1 MRALRY
7 DRYGPP
13 QVLHVC
19 DVPVPKIG
27 PGEALVEVV
36 AIPVG
41 PGDCKLRAGLLREH
55 FEIAFPKTPGRYAS
69 GIVAALGTGVST
81 WRLGDEVV
89 LASLHGSAGTASDYV
104 VCKPAQMARNPASL
118 SHVET
123 AALIQG
129 GVTAWACLVEA
140 ARIEAGERVL
150 VHGAAGAVGSACVE
164 LAAHL
169 GAEVWATCRSTDVDF
184 VRGLGASVV
193 HAFDMPADTD
203 RIGGMDV
210 TIDTIGGDVHARSY
224 ATLRRGG
231 RLVTLK
237 ALPIVNRG
245 AEHGV
250 DVIAARI
257 DDRSAVLDAVV
268 RLADRGV
275 LRPRVAAV
283 RPLEQAREAHASVEA
298 GQARR
303 GRLVL
308 QVRRP

>member
-1 MRALRY
+1 MRALLY
-7 DRYGPP
+7 DRHGPP
-13 QVLHVC
+13 QVLRVC
-19 DVPVPKIG
+19 EVPVPEVRS
-27 PGEALVEVV
+27 GEVLVEVV

-55 FEIAFPKTPGRYAS
+55 FEITFPKTAGRYAS
-69 GIVAALGTGVST
+69 GIVAALGAGVST
-81 WRLGDEVV
+81 WQIGDEVV

-104 VCKPAQMARNPASL
+104 VCSPSQIARKPAML
-118 SHVET
+118 SHIE
-123 AALIQG
+123 AAAMIQG

-140 ARIEAGERVL
+140 ARLAAGERVI

-164 LAAHL
+164 LAVHL
-169 GAEVWATCRSTDVDF
+169 GAVVSATCRSTDVKF
-184 VRGLGASVV
+184 VRRLGASAV
-193 HAFDMPADTD
+193 HAFDVPGDTG
-203 RIGGMDV
+203 RISGMDV
-210 TIDTIGGDVHARSY
+210 AIDTIGGDVHARSY
-224 ATLRRGG
+224 AMLRRGG

-257 DDRSAVLDAVV
+257 DDRSQVLDAVA
-268 RLADRGV
+268 RLAERGV
-275 LRPRVAAV
+275 LRPRVAGV
-283 RPLEQAREAHASVEA
+283 LPLEQAGQAHASVEA

-308 QVRRP
+308 QVQRR